1 MVDDFCGIL
10 QNIPHFCLL
19 YYKINRKTVS
29 VEICYNYAIHG
40 VQLRTIID
48 HNIHV
53 TLEQTTIEHVLY
65 GNWIVRNHIC
75 IKLYLQLKIHL
86 KIKKTKTYEVK
97 NVHYLTI
104 VKSIVK
110 GGWREKVIGH
120 ILSLEKLYWI
130 LRYIFSTFEKLTTL
144 YYHLIAIYF
153 VFIVPIGCTFFCILA
168 TLIDVYVPRIVFL
181 FYIDFFLLC
190 GKSQLLT

>member
-86 KIKKTKTYEVK
+86 KIIKTKTYEVK
-97 NVHYLTI
+97 NVHYLAI
-104 VKSIVK
+104 VKSIV
-110 GGWREKVIGH
+110 
-120 ILSLEKLYWI
+120 
-130 LRYIFSTFEKLTTL
+130 
-144 YYHLIAIYF
+144 
-153 VFIVPIGCTFFCILA
+153 
-168 TLIDVYVPRIVFL
+168 
-181 FYIDFFLLC
+181 
-190 GKSQLLT
+190 